1 MNREIVATVKR
12 LSEIAGI
19 TADSN
24 GRFGVY
30 KTGSTPPFTPR
41 RFISSI
47 MNTYEGTDT
56 PTIEST
62 VQNVSMNLSLFNAAV
77 MPMKSPITA
86 PISTDSPPILN
97 DVDTRP
103 FNIVEMGI
111 SLANE

>member
-1 MNREIVATVKR
+1 
-12 LSEIAGI
+12 
-19 TADSN
+19 
-24 GRFGVY
+24 
-30 KTGSTPPFTPR
+30 
-41 RFISSI
+41 
-47 MNTYEGTDT
+47 
-56 PTIEST
+56 
-62 VQNVSMNLSLFNAAV
+62 MNLSLFNAAV